1 MKTSTQEQA
10 SENSKSS
17 GSGLIT
23 HMENTTHK
31 FLQSNVEATKVE
43 DRAKVKT
50 LIVETDESVVKESH
64 AQKTRGSEAKERI
77 VEVPKP
83 LPPFPKPIP

>member
-1 MKTSTQEQA
+1 MA
-10 SENSKSS
+10 
-17 GSGLIT
+17 
-23 HMENTTHK
+23 NTTHK

-43 DRAKVKT
+43 DHAKVKM

-77 VEVPKP
+77 VEWKRQLSPESTT
-83 LPPFPKPIP
+83 I